1 MDKKDEQFPE
11 TDSDK
16 VVEGAQ
22 RGDLL
27 WREVSIRMTS
37 ATRDRC
43 PNHSDIGKCLAHIT
57 GSPERQ

>member
-22 RGDLL
+22 RGPFMERGVHQDD
-27 WREVSIRMTS
+27 VSYKGQVPQS
-37 ATRDRC
+37 
-43 PNHSDIGKCLAHIT
+43 
-57 GSPERQ
+57 Q